1 MHTLTLLVSLLL
13 ASTANLAVPESGRV
27 AWKVPTRNHAHWN
40 SCCRTCNEV
49 TIAVTMKQGKIED
62 LDLHDCECET
72 RGEKARLLGDVDPS
86 SSIDFLLAHLREE
99 PREIVTAIALHDHPR
114 VVNELITLA
123 RNDRDRDV
131 RRHSLFWLGQRA
143 GEKATAE
150 LRRAVD
156 EDPDDDVRQHAV
168 FAISQLP
175 KERSVPIL
183 IDLAKHHK
191 SRGVRKKAM
200 FWLAQT
206 NDPRAVDLFEEIL
219 LR

>member
-1 MHTLTLLVSLLL
+1 MHTLTLLVSLVL
-13 ASTANLAVPESGRV
+13 AFTVPESGRV
-27 AWKVPTRNHAHWN
+27 AWKVPTQSRVHWN
-40 SCCRTCNEV
+40 SCCASSCNEV
-49 TIAVTMKQGKIED
+49 TIIATMKQGKLED
-62 LDLHDCECET
+62 LDLHDCECEG
-72 RGEKARLLGDVDPS
+72 RGEKAQFLSDVDPE
-86 SSIDFLLAHLREE
+86 SSIAFLLAHLREE
-99 PREIVTAIALHDHPR
+99 PRKIITAIALHEHPR
-114 VVNELITLA
+114 VVTELIALA
-123 RNDRDRDV
+123 RNDRDKDV

-143 GEKATAE
+143 GEKAAAE

-183 IDLAKHHK
+183 IDLAKTHK

-219 LR
+219 LH